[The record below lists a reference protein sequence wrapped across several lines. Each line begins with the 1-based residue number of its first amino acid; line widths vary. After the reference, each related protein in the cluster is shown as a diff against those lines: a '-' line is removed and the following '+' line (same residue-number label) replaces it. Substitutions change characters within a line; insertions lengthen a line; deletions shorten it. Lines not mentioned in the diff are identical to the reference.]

1 MATTKE
7 TEASAGP
14 LDTVLLALASLVVL
28 ASLVAY
34 YYFDDTPAVFRVLGI
49 LVSLGIGAGLI
60 YRTQLGKF
68 LWQFI
73 QGSRVEIRKVVW
85 PTRTETTQTT
95 FAVFA
100 FVLIFGAFFW
110 ILDFVLLFI
119 TRTLTGQGG

>member
-34 YYFDDTPAVFRVLGI
+34 YYFEDTPAVFRVLGI
-49 LVSLGIGAGLI
+49 LVSLGVGAGLI

-95 FAVFA
+95 LAVFA

-110 ILDFVLLFI
+110 ILDFALLFI

>member
-14 LDTVLLALASLVVL
+14 MDTILLALASLVVL

-34 YYFDDTPAVFRVLGI
+34 YYFDDTPTVIRVLGI
-49 LVSLGIGAGLI
+49 LASLGVGVALT

-73 QGSRVEIRKVVW
+73 QGSRVEIRKVIW
-85 PTRTETTQTT
+85 PTRSETTQTT
-95 FAVFA
+95 LAVFVFVTA
-100 FVLIFGAFFW
+100 FGFFFW
-110 ILDFVLLFI
+110 ILDFVLLYV
-119 TRTLTGQGG
+119 TRALTGQGG

>member
-49 LVSLGIGAGLI
+49 LVSLGVGAGLI
-60 YRTQLGKF
+60 YQTQLGKF

-73 QGSRVEIRKVVW
+73 QGSRVEIRKVIW

-95 FAVFA
+95 LAVFA

-110 ILDFVLLFI
+110 ILDFVLLFV

>member
-1 MATTKE
+1 M
-7 TEASAGP
+7 
-14 LDTVLLALASLVVL
+14 DTILLALASLVVL

-34 YYFDDTPAVFRVLGI
+34 YYFDDTPAVVRVLGI
-49 LVSLGIGAGLI
+49 LVSVGIGLALI

-85 PTRTETTQTT
+85 PTRAETTQTT
-95 FAVFA
+95 LAVFA
-100 FVLIFGAFFW
+100 FVIIFGCFFW
-110 ILDFVLLFI
+110 ILDFALLFI